1 MNLTYNEDG
10 YVTNEYNEV
19 TDSNT
24 GYAYDDE
31 ENILFQKNGRCFWLR
46 GVYILPNIDSLSV
59 NKLLIEKIDEEG
71 DSEKEQE
78 Y

>member
-1 MNLTYNEDG
+1 M
-10 YVTNEYNEV
+10 
-19 TDSNT
+19 
-24 GYAYDDE
+24 
-31 ENILFQKNGRCFWLR
+31 FWLR
-46 GVYILPNIDSLSV
+46 EVYILPNIDSLSV